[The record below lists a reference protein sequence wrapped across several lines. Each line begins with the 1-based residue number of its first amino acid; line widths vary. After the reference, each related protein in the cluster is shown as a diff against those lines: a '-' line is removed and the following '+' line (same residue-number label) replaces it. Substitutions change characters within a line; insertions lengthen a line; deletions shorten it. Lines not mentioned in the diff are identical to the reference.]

1 MANIVILAALGLLI
15 LSCSKPPPA
24 EEVSFD
30 ESSIDSVWHKAK
42 IRGVAFRAIGQEPG
56 WLLEITNGIE
66 ILLVLDYGQTS
77 TSYPY
82 VEPVVYQDER
92 RTQYVIDEDELIV
105 EIKGLPCQD
114 VMSGEEFE
122 VTVTIIMADRQLPG
136 CGRALF

>member
-1 MANIVILAALGLLI
+1 MANIVILAAVGLLI
-15 LSCSKPPPA
+15 LSCSQPPPA
-24 EEVSFD
+24 EEVPFD
-30 ESSIDSVWHKAK
+30 ESSIEGVWHKAK
-42 IRGVAFRAIGQEPG
+42 LRGVAFRAIGQEPG

-82 VEPVVYQDER
+82 VEPVVYRDER
-92 RTQYVIDEDELIV
+92 RTRYVIDENELIV
-105 EIKGLPCQD
+105 EIRGQPCRD
-114 VMSGEEFE
+114 MMSGEEFE